1 MISLIVCS
9 RCPDKLDSLKKNVAK
24 TIGTE
29 YEFVIIDNSNN
40 RYTIFS
46 AYNEGVAR
54 SKGDIL
60 CFMHEDLVFRSKK
73 WGNKV
78 IAHLDNNEIGLIGVI
93 GGTYLPKVPL
103 ITWWDCG
110 MSGHIIQG
118 ITIEKHYY
126 RLIPI
131 HKIKERK
138 ERKEKT
144 SEVVAVDGLWFCI
157 KKSMFETIRFDDKT
171 FHGFH
176 CYDLDI
182 CMQVLDQNKKIEV
195 VFDILIEHKSAGCK
209 DNNFYDTLLEWYK
222 KWEHCLPKTCIN
234 TPQKYL
240 SHDMTLSDYYIA
252 RCEDRDIQ
260 HEKRIKADPRIWLMN
275 RKIVRKLL
283 YYLLTHS

>member
-24 TIGTE
+24 TIGAE
-29 YEFVIIDNSNN
+29 YEFVIIDNSDN
-40 RYTIFS
+40 RYNIFS

-60 CFMHEDLVFRSKK
+60 CFMHEDLVFHSKK
-73 WGNKV
+73 WGNNV
-78 IAHLDNNEIGLIGVI
+78 IAHFDNNEIGLIGVV

-103 ITWWDCG
+103 ITWWDSD

-118 ITIEKHYY
+118 ITIENHYY
-126 RLIPI
+126 RLVPI
-131 HKIKERK
+131 YKFIERK
-138 ERKEKT
+138 GRKEKT
-144 SEVVAVDGLWFCI
+144 SEVVAVDGLWFCV
-157 KKSMFETIRFDDKT
+157 KKSMFETIRFDDNT

-195 VFDILIEHKSAGCK
+195 VFDILIEHKSAGSK
-209 DNNFYDTLLEWYK
+209 DNKFYENLLVWYK
-222 KWEHCLPKTCIN
+222 KWEHYLPKTCIN

-240 SHDMTLSDYYIA
+240 SHNMTLCDYYIA
-252 RCEDRDIQ
+252 RCEERDKQ
-260 HEKRIKADPRIWLMN
+260 HEKRIKIDPRIWLIN

-283 YYLLTHS
+283 YYILSRW